1 MVRPSAK
8 AVGIRLEFTTDIQH
22 VAGKDNVVAD
32 CLSRSIVDAVNLGVD
47 YGQMAADQAS
57 DPEVQALRAATTGL
71 QLQEANGMCE
81 RFHRSL
87 KVSLRAAL
95 QGDAWFDTLPSRNPA
110 PDLNPDPGDSP
121 KTDSG
126 MGPDPS
132 GAAGKK
138 LGRFGRVIQTPRRFC
153 CHSKTHL
160 TGDVSAGK

>member
-22 VAGKDNVVAD
+22 AAGVTRSDYRSAAAGGEFWSFMHPTPCDVSTGVARPVVPVEKS
-32 CLSRSIVDAVNLGVD
+32 C
-47 YGQMAADQAS
+47 
-57 DPEVQALRAATTGL
+57 
-71 QLQEANGMCE
+71 
-81 RFHRSL
+81 
-87 KVSLRAAL
+87 
-95 QGDAWFDTLPSRNPA
+95 

-153 CHSKTHL
+153 CHSKFWGGLCSEHWGERGRIPCGNTP
-160 TGDVSAGK
+160 TFSDSPDR